1 MPFFKGL
8 PNEYII
14 RYSSGKVSKKGHG
27 ISFFYLSYNTNIVV
41 IPTNTQDSNF
51 IFNEVT
57 GNSQNITIQGQITY
71 KVSDPEKLNTVLD
84 YTIDPKTKV
93 PLSKDSEK
101 LTQRLINVMHIKV
114 KEQLKNMTLE
124 EALKKGDTMANEI
137 LPQIK
142 DEPILHT
149 MGIECLSLF
158 ILSVKPTPEMAKAFE
173 AEYREQLQKKAD
185 EAIYA
190 RRAAA
195 VEQER
200 KIKENEL
207 NTQITIEKQKKNLIQ
222 LQAEN
227 RIKEAETWSKSEEIR
242 LKPYIKMNS
251 AHLLALSMKALSERT
266 KTIGNLNITSELLS
280 SILDNLPKE

>member
-8 PNEYII
+8 PNEFVI
-14 RYSSGKVSKKGHG
+14 RYSSGKIRRKGYG

-41 IPTNTQDSNF
+41 IPTNTQDANF

-57 GNSQNITIQGQITY
+57 GNSQNITIQGQMTY
-71 KVSDPEKLNTVLD
+71 KISDPDKLNTVLD
-84 YTIDPKTKV
+84 YTIDPKTKL

-101 LTQRLINVMHIKV
+101 LNQRIINVIHIKV

-124 EALKKGDTMANEI
+124 EALKKGDTIANEI
-137 LPQIK
+137 FPAVK
-142 DEPILHT
+142 DAEILNA
-149 MGIECLSLF
+149 MGIECLSLY
-158 ILSVKPTPEMAKAFE
+158 ILSVRPTPEMAKAFE
-173 AEYREQLQKKAD
+173 AEYRELLQKKAD
-185 EAIYA
+185 ESVYA

-207 NTQITIEKQKKNLIQ
+207 NTQIKIEEQKKNLIL

-227 RIKEAETWSKSEEIR
+227 RIKEAETWAKSEEIR
-242 LKPYIKMNS
+242 LKPYTKMDS

-266 KTIGNLNITSELLS
+266 ETIGNLNITSELLS